1 MIRRALAKDP
11 SRRYQTAT
19 DLRNELEELKQE
31 SDTARTVS
39 AAAMRPAMPE
49 KRKSRLGLY
58 AAAIVV
64 LLAAA
69 SGFFYFNSGGGSR
82 RGAETFELE
91 KFARLTTTGSALIAA
106 ISPDGRYVV
115 HIKAEGQPS
124 LWIRQTAAMSDV
136 QIVPPSDVRYDGLTF
151 APDGNFVYYVTY
163 AGTGGVA
170 VAVSH
175 SGARWLA
182 AARPGR
188 HRQSNLVRAGW

>member
-1 MIRRALAKDP
+1 MDQ
-11 SRRYQTAT
+11 SRVEAFLGQFVTDAGAT
-19 DLRNELEELKQE
+19 G
-31 SDTARTVS
+31 S
-39 AAAMRPAMPE
+39 AGLVVIGH
-49 KRKSRLGLY
+49 RLGLY

-64 LLAAA
+64 LLVAVGAIAYLA
-69 SGFFYFNSGGGSR
+69 SNYGSR
-82 RGAETFELE
+82 RGGETFELE

-170 VAVSH
+170 ALYRIPVLGGSPQRVLEDIDSRISFAPDGERFTFVS
-175 SGARWLA
+175 
-182 AARPGR
+182 GR
-188 HRQSNLVRAGW
+188 